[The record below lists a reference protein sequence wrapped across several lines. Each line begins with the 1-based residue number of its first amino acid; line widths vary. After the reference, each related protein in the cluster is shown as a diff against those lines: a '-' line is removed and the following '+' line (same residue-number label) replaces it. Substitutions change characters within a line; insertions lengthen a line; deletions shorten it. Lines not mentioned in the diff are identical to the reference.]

1 MKGVKGMPERKVFEF
16 LEHTADI
23 YIAAYGKTLEE
34 AFENAALSM
43 FEVMTETE
51 KIEEKIIDIVEVRAE
66 DEYSLLYLWLESLL
80 IKFEV
85 EEKLYSKFK
94 VSIMETNSTHY
105 ILKAEVIGELFNPD
119 KHPSKVGIKAI
130 TYHQMEII
138 RKNEGMT
145 VKFIIDV

>member
-1 MKGVKGMPERKVFEF
+1 
-16 LEHTADI
+16 
-23 YIAAYGKTLEE
+23 
-34 AFENAALSM
+34 
-43 FEVMTETE
+43 
-51 KIEEKIIDIVEVRAE
+51 
-66 DEYSLLYLWLESLL
+66 YSLLYLWLESLL

-94 VSIMETNSTHY
+94 VSITEANSTHY
-105 ILKAEVIGELFNPD
+105 ILKAEVIGELFNPK

-138 RKNEGMT
+138 QKNEGMV

>member
-94 VSIMETNSTHY
+94 VSIMEKNSTHF
-105 ILKAEVIGELFNPD
+105 ILKAEVIGERFNPE
-119 KHPSKVGIKAI
+119 KHPSKVGIKAV

-138 RKNEGMT
+138 QKNEGRI